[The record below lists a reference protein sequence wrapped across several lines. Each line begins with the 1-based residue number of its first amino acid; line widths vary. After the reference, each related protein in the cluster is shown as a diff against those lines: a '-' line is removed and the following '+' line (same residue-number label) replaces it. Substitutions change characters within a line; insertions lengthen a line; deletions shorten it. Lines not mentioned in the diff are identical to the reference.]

1 MNRVKMKMLALLMI
15 VVMAFTGCAG
25 VEYGV
30 IINENGSAKTIVQ
43 MSIDKTAANAELKK
57 QGIPD
62 SQLDEFWK
70 EYIKELKT
78 MESGTVKEVTKDG
91 KEYVEIYQ
99 TENFSKGNLGDK
111 LGMGKNSYVST
122 DTFYGVMD
130 MRMSDAAETGDES
143 MDQVAAMINGSTA
156 VSMKLYIVMPKD
168 IVSTNVTITDTNK
181 KQATFDLK
189 INQKNTV
196 FVTTLSG
203 QTIDTVKAK
212 VAKANKVKKAKIKK
226 LTAKKAARNAKKRS
240 VVLKIGKVSN
250 ATYEV
255 EYGTKKN
262 FRNAKMKMTKKTTC
276 IIKNLKK
283 NTKYYV
289 RVRAVKQNLAG
300 YDVYS
305 AWTKKSVKTKK

>member
-15 VVMAFTGCAG
+15 VVMAFTGCAS

-30 IINENGSAKTIVQ
+30 IINENGSAKVMVK
-43 MSIDKTAANAELKK
+43 MSIDKAATNAELKK
-57 QGIPD
+57 QGMTD
-62 SQLDEFWK
+62 AQLNLFWA
-70 EYIKELKT
+70 EYIKELKA
-78 MESGTVKEVTKDG
+78 ENVGEVKEVSKNG
-91 KEYVEIYQ
+91 KEYLEIYQ
-99 TENFSKGNLGDK
+99 TENISKGALGRK
-111 LGMGKNSYVST
+111 LDLGNNSYVTT
-122 DTFYGVMD
+122 DTVYGVLD
-130 MRMSDAAETGDES
+130 FSEIGESGSEGLAEGF
-143 MDQVAAMINGSTA
+143 AMASTSGA
-156 VSMKLYIVMPKD
+156 VTVTMTVVMPKD
-168 IVSTNVTITDTNK
+168 IVSTNGTISDTNK

-189 INQKNTV
+189 LNQKNTI

-226 LTAKKAARNAKKRS
+226 LTAKKATKNAKKRM

-250 ATYEV
+250 AKYEV

-262 FRNAKMKMTKKTTC
+262 FRNAKIKITKKTTC